1 MTSVQ
6 LHCNISN
13 STFNCM
19 VSLANFGDHCNTTD
33 LELHCD
39 ISNCTFNSA
48 AAVSSINFSDQ
59 YNRTDLEKTIT
70 PECKCEP
77 SISEP
82 KVTSEFGYELNFDTC
97 SSDSTTVATLGA
109 ALGLLL
115 MLLAIVTTGWVWTY
129 YWSVRGRKMNSD
141 KPG

>member
-1 MTSVQ
+1 MRINCGDMTSVQ

-48 AAVSSINFSDQ
+48 AAVSSTNFSNQ
-59 YNRTDLEKTIT
+59 YNTTDLEKTKT
-70 PECKCEP
+70 P
-77 SISEP
+77 
-82 KVTSEFGYELNFDTC
+82 NC
-97 SSDSTTVATLGA
+97 SSDSTTVVTLGA

-129 YWSVRGRKMNSD
+129 CWSVRGRKMNSD
-141 KPG
+141 KPR